1 MMLANHKTSLAE
13 INLTLIE
20 MREVQ
25 SLLEILTLKY
35 I

>member
-1 MMLANHKTSLAE
+1 MMLANHKTLAE

-25 SLLEILTLKY
+25 SLSEILTLK
-35 I
+35 